1 MIRRPPRSTLFPYT
15 TLFRS
20 RYTANCFM
28 KRRQKRPIGKT
39 ATNESARKPR
49 LAWLLVPVAIV
60 GLAVLSTRSN
70 YRGHRVDR
78 KSTRL
83 NSSHDQISY
92 AVFCLKKKK
101 GRGRDQAVRVDD
113 RAGRRRPGG
122 PGGDGLRAA
131 WPERGRENDARPHPR
146 DAARAGR
153 GTGGA
158 ARPRCCRR
166 VGEGAR
172 AAGADRPVRGG
183 RRAPDGPREPGD
195 VRAPVPALSR
205 GGPPPRV
212 GAVRALRAQ
221 RRGGQ
226 NREDILRRHA
236 TAARPRVQPA
246 HAAARALP
254 RRADDGSRS

>member
-101 GRGRDQAVRVDD
+101 GKRGLEDQAGHERQKDQVGPDRRKTQSRDESDQDAAQRQQHGVRSSRGPPGDKTQ
-113 RAGRRRPGG
+113 AGRRRAEEDEKEQKALRGAHVGG
-122 PGGDGLRAA
+122 RVPPADQPSRHTIEIRRLTRAA
-131 WPERGRENDARPHPR
+131 PEFYFA
-146 DAARAGR
+146 
-153 GTGGA
+153 
-158 ARPRCCRR
+158 
-166 VGEGAR
+166 
-172 AAGADRPVRGG
+172 GG
-183 RRAPDGPREPGD
+183 R
-195 VRAPVPALSR
+195 
-205 GGPPPRV
+205 
-212 GAVRALRAQ
+212 
-221 RRGGQ
+221 
-226 NREDILRRHA
+226 ILARH
-236 TAARPRVQPA
+236 
-246 HAAARALP
+246 
-254 RRADDGSRS
+254 